1 MSASTQKMP
10 RPTSRDAPKFD
21 SDEPENLRRFLG
33 QMEDLF
39 SDYSITDD
47 DEKKKKLVRY
57 TDARTEEE
65 WQALDEYDS
74 GTFAEFKEAV
84 LKNYPEA
91 ADAETGTW
99 ERLTRIARKFSN
111 LGADER
117 ESYLKFKRRFLTEAK
132 KLQKPPA
139 LVTNRELV
147 EKFTESLSPAFRE
160 NIAARLSIK
169 RGIKS
174 ATSAPAAAPAA
185 AAAAAAAGGGGG
197 GAAAAPVVAKPVKR
211 REDMHT
217 LDEVVAEADDIALNS
232 STSYLLSATS
242 GSISSTGATSG
253 SGIKAEFEEVKQQV
267 ATLLDRIDVSEK
279 QAKERQEQIL
289 RAFQQGGNNSSS
301 LRQPRPQNEHSGAGP
316 SDNCWYDWKP
326 GHFVRDCQN
335 VQKHVA
341 EGLLKL
347 VDRKFMMADGT
358 PIPREPAHLCPM
370 DRMLATLSKR
380 QEQMFWEDVSGP
392 AGVFNISLPDNAS
405 LYANKPR
412 DARDEV
418 IDKLRQDLQYWQTST
433 RVPTPVQPA
442 LQPQMLQAPV
452 PSTSSQPMNQP
463 FDPNV
468 FLNQMRSLF
477 SQAGNQNATSSQNF
491 EGFRKGLMKAT
502 GKNMSIP
509 MTIPHKQPE
518 DHFKNRPKGTEPK
531 KYVKKVTQPLSDES
545 DESEKEEP
553 VLRVPTSKK
562 VVVEIPTTRPTS
574 KKPVTVEDASDDEDG
589 APRRE
594 LPFRKVPSV
603 SFAPLPSDSANKK
616 KTQVRFD
623 ESKAPAYKHTAPI
636 HKEGRVQDVAS
647 KVLKTP
653 IVLNAEE
660 LMDLSEP
667 LRKEIA
673 KLMAKKR
680 ISTQPVTEQMYSA
693 GETQPESDPLP
704 FSETSDEEDA
714 TSKDLSLESDA
725 IDIRDLPSATF
736 MAAQFN
742 IGLIPAGSLI
752 MADPYL
758 QYLDSLAPGEKPKQ
772 VIVAKDSASLRA
784 VYPVINGAGE
794 EESVVDGGSQIVSM
808 ASAIATKLGVAW
820 DPDITIHMQ
829 SANGQLEK
837 TLGLARNVPFL
848 FNDITV
854 YLQVHIIASPAYKV
868 LLGRPFDVLTES
880 VIRNQADGGQI
891 ITITDPNTSRRCTIP
906 TFLRGGPPRVAK
918 AAPKATEEGFHLN
931 SMN

>member
-65 WQALDEYDS
+65 WQALEEYDN

-99 ERLTRIARKFSN
+99 ERLTRISRKFSN

-117 ESYLKFKRRFLTEAK
+117 ESG
-132 KLQKPPA
+132 
-139 LVTNRELV
+139 
-147 EKFTESLSPAFRE
+147 KFTESLSPAFRA
-160 NIAARLSIK
+160 NIASRLSIK

-174 ATSAPAAAPAA
+174 VTAA
-185 AAAAAAAGGGGG
+185 AAAGGG

-267 ATLLDRIDVSEK
+267 ATLLDHIDVSEK

-289 RAFQQGGNNSSS
+289 RAFQQGGNNGSS

-316 SDNCWYDWKP
+316 SNNCWYDWKP

-405 LYANKPR
+405 LYTNKPR

-418 IDKLRQDLQYWQTST
+418 IDKLHQDLQYWQTST

-442 LQPQMLQAPV
+442 LQPQILQAPV

-553 VLRVPTSKK
+553 VPRVPTSKK

-574 KKPVTVEDASDDEDG
+574 KNPVTVEDASDDEDE

-647 KVLKTP
+647 KVLKMP

-673 KLMAKKR
+673 KLMAKKQ

-693 GETQPESDPLP
+693 GETQPESNPLP
-704 FSETSDEEDA
+704 FSETSDEEDG
-714 TSKDLSLESDA
+714 D
-725 IDIRDLPSATF
+725 
-736 MAAQFN
+736 
-742 IGLIPAGSLI
+742 
-752 MADPYL
+752 
-758 QYLDSLAPGEKPKQ
+758 
-772 VIVAKDSASLRA
+772 
-784 VYPVINGAGE
+784 
-794 EESVVDGGSQIVSM
+794 
-808 ASAIATKLGVAW
+808 
-820 DPDITIHMQ
+820 
-829 SANGQLEK
+829 
-837 TLGLARNVPFL
+837 
-848 FNDITV
+848 
-854 YLQVHIIASPAYKV
+854 
-868 LLGRPFDVLTES
+868 
-880 VIRNQADGGQI
+880 
-891 ITITDPNTSRRCTIP
+891 
-906 TFLRGGPPRVAK
+906 
-918 AAPKATEEGFHLN
+918 
-931 SMN
+931 

>member
-111 LGADER
+111 LGADEC

-174 ATSAPAAAPAA
+174 ATSAPAAAPAAAA

-452 PSTSSQPMNQP
+452 PSTSSQPMNQT

-553 VLRVPTSKK
+553 VPRVPTSKK

-594 LPFRKVPSV
+594 LPFRKVPSI
-603 SFAPLPSDSANKK
+603 
-616 KTQVRFD
+616 R
-623 ESKAPAYKHTAPI
+623 
-636 HKEGRVQDVAS
+636 
-647 KVLKTP
+647 
-653 IVLNAEE
+653 
-660 LMDLSEP
+660 
-667 LRKEIA
+667 
-673 KLMAKKR
+673 R
-680 ISTQPVTEQMYSA
+680 IQ
-693 GETQPESDPLP
+693 G
-704 FSETSDEEDA
+704 TS
-714 TSKDLSLESDA
+714 
-725 IDIRDLPSATF
+725 
-736 MAAQFN
+736 
-742 IGLIPAGSLI
+742 
-752 MADPYL
+752 
-758 QYLDSLAPGEKPKQ
+758 
-772 VIVAKDSASLRA
+772 V
-784 VYPVINGAGE
+784 
-794 EESVVDGGSQIVSM
+794 
-808 ASAIATKLGVAW
+808 
-820 DPDITIHMQ
+820 
-829 SANGQLEK
+829 
-837 TLGLARNVPFL
+837 
-848 FNDITV
+848 
-854 YLQVHIIASPAYKV
+854 
-868 LLGRPFDVLTES
+868 
-880 VIRNQADGGQI
+880 
-891 ITITDPNTSRRCTIP
+891 
-906 TFLRGGPPRVAK
+906 
-918 AAPKATEEGFHLN
+918 
-931 SMN
+931 

>member
-10 RPTSRDAPKFD
+10 RPTSRDAPKFN
-21 SDEPENLRRFLG
+21 SDEPENLRHFLG

-57 TDARTEEE
+57 TDTHTEEE

-99 ERLTRIARKFSN
+99 ERLTCIARKFSN
-111 LGADER
+111 LGADEH

-160 NIAARLSIK
+160 NIAAQLSIK

-185 AAAAAAAGGGGG
+185 ATAS
-197 GAAAAPVVAKPVKR
+197 AAAAPVVAKPVKR
-211 REDMHT
+211 WEDMHT

-267 ATLLDRIDVSEK
+267 TTLLDRIDVSEK
-279 QAKERQEQIL
+279 QAKEHQEQIL

-301 LRQPRPQNEHSGAGP
+301 SRQPRPQNEYLGAGP

-347 VDRKFMMADGT
+347 FDRKFMMADGT
-358 PIPREPAHLCPM
+358 PIPCKPAHLCPM
-370 DRMLATLSKR
+370 DHMLATLSKR

-392 AGVFNISLPDNAS
+392 AGVFNISLPENAS
-405 LYANKPR
+405 F
-412 DARDEV
+412 
-418 IDKLRQDLQYWQTST
+418 T

-442 LQPQMLQAPV
+442 PQPQLLQAPV
-452 PSTSSQPMNQP
+452 ASTSSQPMNQL

-477 SQAGNQNATSSQNF
+477 SQAGNQNATSNQNF
-491 EGFRKGLMKAT
+491 EGFRKGLMKAM
-502 GKNMSIP
+502 GKNTSIP

-545 DESEKEEP
+545 EKEELVP
-553 VLRVPTSKK
+553 LSRLQRV
-562 VVVEIPTTRPTS
+562 
-574 KKPVTVEDASDDEDG
+574 
-589 APRRE
+589 
-594 LPFRKVPSV
+594 
-603 SFAPLPSDSANKK
+603 
-616 KTQVRFD
+616 
-623 ESKAPAYKHTAPI
+623 
-636 HKEGRVQDVAS
+636 
-647 KVLKTP
+647 
-653 IVLNAEE
+653 
-660 LMDLSEP
+660 
-667 LRKEIA
+667 
-673 KLMAKKR
+673 
-680 ISTQPVTEQMYSA
+680 
-693 GETQPESDPLP
+693 
-704 FSETSDEEDA
+704 
-714 TSKDLSLESDA
+714 
-725 IDIRDLPSATF
+725 
-736 MAAQFN
+736 
-742 IGLIPAGSLI
+742 
-752 MADPYL
+752 
-758 QYLDSLAPGEKPKQ
+758 
-772 VIVAKDSASLRA
+772 
-784 VYPVINGAGE
+784 
-794 EESVVDGGSQIVSM
+794 
-808 ASAIATKLGVAW
+808 
-820 DPDITIHMQ
+820 
-829 SANGQLEK
+829 
-837 TLGLARNVPFL
+837 
-848 FNDITV
+848 
-854 YLQVHIIASPAYKV
+854 
-868 LLGRPFDVLTES
+868 
-880 VIRNQADGGQI
+880 
-891 ITITDPNTSRRCTIP
+891 
-906 TFLRGGPPRVAK
+906 
-918 AAPKATEEGFHLN
+918 
-931 SMN
+931 

>member
-10 RPTSRDAPKFD
+10 RPTSRDTPKFD

-57 TDARTEEE
+57 TDACTEEE
-65 WQALDEYDS
+65 WQALEEYDN

-99 ERLTRIARKFSN
+99 ERLTRISRKFSN

-139 LVTNRELV
+139 LVMNRELV
-147 EKFTESLSPAFRE
+147 EKFTESLSPAFRA
-160 NIAARLSIK
+160 NIVSRLSIK
-169 RGIKS
+169 CGIKS
-174 ATSAPAAAPAA
+174 TTSAPAAAPAA
-185 AAAAAAAGGGGG
+185 V
-197 GAAAAPVVAKPVKR
+197 PVIAKPVKR
-211 REDMHT
+211 QEDMHT

-267 ATLLDRIDVSEK
+267 TTLLDCID
-279 QAKERQEQIL
+279 
-289 RAFQQGGNNSSS
+289 
-301 LRQPRPQNEHSGAGP
+301 NEHSGAGP

-326 GHFVRDCQN
+326 GHFIRDCQN

-358 PIPREPAHLCPM
+358 PIPHEPAHLCPM
-370 DRMLATLSKR
+370 DRMLAMLSKR
-380 QEQMFWEDVSGP
+380 QEQMFWEDVSRP
-392 AGVFNISLPDNAS
+392 AGVFNISLPENTS
-405 LYANKPR
+405 LYVNKLR
-412 DARDEV
+412 DTRDEV
-418 IDKLRQDLQYWQTST
+418 IDKLCQDLQYWQTST
-433 RVPTPVQPA
+433 HVPTPVQPA
-442 LQPQMLQAPV
+442 LQPQLLQAPV
-452 PSTSSQPMNQP
+452 PSASSQPMNQP

-477 SQAGNQNATSSQNF
+477 SQAGNQNATSNQNF
-491 EGFRKGLMKAT
+491 EEQYATTCTSSGDASQQGFER
-502 GKNMSIP
+502 
-509 MTIPHKQPE
+509 PE

-531 KYVKKVTQPLSDES
+531 KYVKKVTKPLSDES
-545 DESEKEEP
+545 DESKEEEP
-553 VLRVPTSKK
+553 VPRVPTSKK
-562 VVVEIPTTRPTS
+562 VVVEIPTTQPTS
-574 KKPVTVEDASDDEDG
+574 KNPVTVEDASDDKDE

-623 ESKAPAYKHTAPI
+623 KSKAPAYKHMAPI

-647 KVLKTP
+647 KVLKMP

-680 ISTQPVTEQMYSA
+680 ILTQPVTEQMYSV
-693 GETQPESDPLP
+693 GETQPESNPLP

-725 IDIRDLPSATF
+725 IDIHDLPSAMF

-742 IGLIPAGSLI
+742 IGLIPTGSLI

-794 EESVVDGGSQIVSM
+794 EESVVDGGLQIVSM
-808 ASAIATKLGVAW
+808 ASAIATKLGVA
-820 DPDITIHMQ
+820 
-829 SANGQLEK
+829 
-837 TLGLARNVPFL
+837 
-848 FNDITV
+848 
-854 YLQVHIIASPAYKV
+854 
-868 LLGRPFDVLTES
+868 
-880 VIRNQADGGQI
+880 
-891 ITITDPNTSRRCTIP
+891 
-906 TFLRGGPPRVAK
+906 
-918 AAPKATEEGFHLN
+918 
-931 SMN
+931 

>member
-1 MSASTQKMP
+1 MSTSTQKMP

-65 WQALDEYDS
+65 WQALEEYDN
-74 GTFAEFKEAV
+74 GTFTEFKEAV

-99 ERLTRIARKFSN
+99 ERLTRISCKFSN

-147 EKFTESLSPAFRE
+147 EKFTELLSPAFRA
-160 NIAARLSIK
+160 NIASRLSIK

-174 ATSAPAAAPAA
+174 AASAPAA
-185 AAAAAAAGGGGG
+185 AAAAAAG

-267 ATLLDRIDVSEK
+267 TTLLDRIDVSEK

-301 LRQPRPQNEHSGAGP
+301 SRQPRPQNEYSGAGP

-380 QEQMFWEDVSGP
+380 QEQMFWKDVSGP
-392 AGVFNISLPDNAS
+392 AGVFNISLPENAS

-418 IDKLRQDLQYWQTST
+418 IDKLHQDLQYWQTST
-433 RVPTPVQPA
+433 HVPTPVQPA

-452 PSTSSQPMNQP
+452 PSTSSQPMNQT

-491 EGFRKGLMKAT
+491 E
-502 GKNMSIP
+502 
-509 MTIPHKQPE
+509 
-518 DHFKNRPKGTEPK
+518 
-531 KYVKKVTQPLSDES
+531 
-545 DESEKEEP
+545 EP
-553 VLRVPTSKK
+553 VPRVPTSKK

-725 IDIRDLPSATF
+725 INIRDLPSATF

-772 VIVAKDSASLRA
+772 VIVTKDSASLRA

-868 LLGRPFDVLTES
+868 LLGRPFDVLTKS